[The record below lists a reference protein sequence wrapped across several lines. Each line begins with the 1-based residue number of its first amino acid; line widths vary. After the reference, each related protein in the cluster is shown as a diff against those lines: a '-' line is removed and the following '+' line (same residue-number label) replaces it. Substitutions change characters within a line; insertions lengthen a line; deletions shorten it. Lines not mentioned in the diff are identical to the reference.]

1 MGGSAVN
8 VTIPAGLRPREGAGD
23 LDFSDLAPGC
33 ERTESA
39 SWTAD
44 GQTLVLPFSPEP
56 TPDQEQLIRR
66 RLLTR
71 DAREERIV
79 SSLVDLYDGLD
90 PAKPLEQTARLLIED
105 RVGRIEGWS

>member
-1 MGGSAVN
+1 MNLTLPADMGMR
-8 VTIPAGLRPREGAGD
+8 PDAGN

-39 SWTAD
+39 SWSED
-44 GQTLVLPFSPEP
+44 GQTLVLPFTPEP
-56 TPDQEQLIRR
+56 SAEQQQLIRR

-71 DAREERIV
+71 DDREERIV
-79 SSLVDLYDGLD
+79 TSLVALYAKLD

-105 RVGRIEGWS
+105 RVGRIEGW